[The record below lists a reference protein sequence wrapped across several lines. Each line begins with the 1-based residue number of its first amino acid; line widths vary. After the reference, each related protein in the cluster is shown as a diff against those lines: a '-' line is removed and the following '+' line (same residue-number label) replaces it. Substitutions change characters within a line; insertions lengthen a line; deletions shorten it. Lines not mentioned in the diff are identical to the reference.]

1 VGRTSPRSSVGPTF
15 YRVNYR
21 AIYVQYT
28 RLVEAFGWSPDECK
42 ALTIRERRYWIEYM
56 TYKNRMENYRRSMVV
71 NG

>member
-1 VGRTSPRSSVGPTF
+1 MERTSPQSSAGPIF

-28 RLVEAFGWSPDECK
+28 RLVEAFGWSPAECK
-42 ALTIRERRYWIEYM
+42 ALTIRERRYWMEYL
-56 TYKNRMENYRRSMVV
+56 TYKNRMENYRRSMV